1 MAKKRGGINL
11 SEEIRKYVEANPNDK
26 PKAISAGLA
35 AKGVKV
41 TPVYVST
48 ILSNERRKSGKRKR
62 RGRKPG
68 RKPASSVHTS
78 LILAKK
84 LADQLGGVDNA
95 RAVLDTLAKILGS

>member
-11 SEEIRKYVEANPNDK
+11 SEEIRKYVAANPNDK

-35 AKGVKV
+35 VKGVKV
-41 TPVYVST
+41 TPIYVST
-48 ILSNERRKSGKRKR
+48 VLSNERRKSGKRKR

-68 RKPASSVHTS
+68 RKAANSVHAN

-84 LADQLGGVDNA
+84 LADQLGGVDKA
-95 RAVLDTLAKILGS
+95 RAALATLAKILDS